1 MPNKNQVDELKVIL
15 FERKENILSNISNSR
30 ANIDQLKEQEIND
43 ELDYAE
49 LVSDSFTEGM
59 IANHQ
64 LDELKIILLERKENI
79 LSNINNS
86 RANIDQLKE
95 QEINDE
101 LDYAELVSD
110 SFTEGMIANHQID
123 ELKQIEES
131 LKKIDAGTYGICDM
145 CGVVIPLGRLKA
157 KPFAKFCTECRTVYE
172 NEFVKRAKN

>member
-1 MPNKNQVDELKVIL
+1 MPNRQQIDELRV
-15 FERKENILSNISNSR
+15 
-30 ANIDQLKEQEIND
+30 
-43 ELDYAE
+43 
-49 LVSDSFTEGM
+49 
-59 IANHQ
+59 
-64 LDELKIILLERKENI
+64 ILLERKENI

-110 SFTEGMIANHQID
+110 SFTEGMIANHQLD

-157 KPFAKFCTECRTVYE
+157 KPFARFCTECRTVYE
-172 NEFVKRAKN
+172 NELVKRAKH

>member
-1 MPNKNQVDELKVIL
+1 MPNRQQIDELKV
-15 FERKENILSNISNSR
+15 
-30 ANIDQLKEQEIND
+30 
-43 ELDYAE
+43 
-49 LVSDSFTEGM
+49 
-59 IANHQ
+59 
-64 LDELKIILLERKENI
+64 ILLERKENI

-110 SFTEGMIANHQID
+110 SFTEGMIANHQLD

-157 KPFAKFCTECRTVYE
+157 KPFARFCTECRTVFEQE
-172 NEFVKRAKN
+172 NSKRAKA

>member
-1 MPNKNQVDELKVIL
+1 MPNKQQIDELKV
-15 FERKENILSNISNSR
+15 
-30 ANIDQLKEQEIND
+30 
-43 ELDYAE
+43 
-49 LVSDSFTEGM
+49 
-59 IANHQ
+59 
-64 LDELKIILLERKENI
+64 ILLERKENI

-101 LDYAELVSD
+101 LDYAELISD

-123 ELKQIEES
+123 ELRQIEES
-131 LKKIDAGTYGICDM
+131 LRKIELGTYGICDM

-172 NEFVKRAKN
+172 NESTKRAKN

>member
-1 MPNKNQVDELKVIL
+1 MPNRQQIDELKV
-15 FERKENILSNISNSR
+15 
-30 ANIDQLKEQEIND
+30 
-43 ELDYAE
+43 
-49 LVSDSFTEGM
+49 
-59 IANHQ
+59 
-64 LDELKIILLERKENI
+64 ILLERKENI

-110 SFTEGMIANHQID
+110 SFTEGMIANHQLD

-157 KPFAKFCTECRTVYE
+157 KPFARFCTECRTVYE
-172 NEFVKRAKN
+172 NELVKRAKH

>member
-1 MPNKNQVDELKVIL
+1 MPNKQQIDELKV
-15 FERKENILSNISNSR
+15 
-30 ANIDQLKEQEIND
+30 
-43 ELDYAE
+43 
-49 LVSDSFTEGM
+49 
-59 IANHQ
+59 
-64 LDELKIILLERKENI
+64 ILLERKENI

-101 LDYAELVSD
+101 LDYAELISD

-123 ELKQIEES
+123 ELRQIEES
-131 LKKIDAGTYGICDM
+131 LRKIEIGTYGICDM

-157 KPFAKFCTECRTVYE
+157 KPFAKFCTECRPDYE

>member
-1 MPNKNQVDELKVIL
+1 MPNRQQIDELKV
-15 FERKENILSNISNSR
+15 
-30 ANIDQLKEQEIND
+30 
-43 ELDYAE
+43 
-49 LVSDSFTEGM
+49 
-59 IANHQ
+59 
-64 LDELKIILLERKENI
+64 ILLERKENI

-110 SFTEGMIANHQID
+110 SFTEGMIANHQLD

-145 CGVVIPLGRLKA
+145 CGVVVPLGRLKA
-157 KPFAKFCTECRTVYE
+157 KPFARFCTECRTVYE
-172 NEFVKRAKN
+172 NELVKRAKH

>member
-1 MPNKNQVDELKVIL
+1 MPNRQQIDELKV
-15 FERKENILSNISNSR
+15 
-30 ANIDQLKEQEIND
+30 
-43 ELDYAE
+43 
-49 LVSDSFTEGM
+49 
-59 IANHQ
+59 
-64 LDELKIILLERKENI
+64 ILLERKENI

-110 SFTEGMIANHQID
+110 SFTEGMIANHQLD

-145 CGVVIPLGRLKA
+145 CDVVIPLGRLKA
-157 KPFAKFCTECRTVYE
+157 KPFARFCTECRTVYE
-172 NEFVKRAKN
+172 NELVKRAKH

>member
-1 MPNKNQVDELKVIL
+1 MPNKQQIDELKAIL
-15 FERKENILSNISNSR
+15 I
-30 ANIDQLKEQEIND
+30 
-43 ELDYAE
+43 
-49 LVSDSFTEGM
+49 
-59 IANHQ
+59 
-64 LDELKIILLERKENI
+64 ERKENI

-110 SFTEGMIANHQID
+110 SFTEGMIANHQV
-123 ELKQIEES
+123 EEFKQIEDS

-157 KPFAKFCTECRTVYE
+157 KPFAKFCTECRTVFE
-172 NEFVKRAKN
+172 NETMKRAKN

>member
-64 LDELKIILLERKENI
+64 LDELR
-79 LSNINNS
+79 
-86 RANIDQLKE
+86 
-95 QEINDE
+95 
-101 LDYAELVSD
+101 
-110 SFTEGMIANHQID
+110 
-123 ELKQIEES
+123 QIEES
-131 LKKIDAGTYGICDM
+131 LKKIEAGTYGICDM

-172 NEFVKRAKN
+172 NETMKRAKN

>member
-1 MPNKNQVDELKVIL
+1 MPNKNQIDELKV
-15 FERKENILSNISNSR
+15 
-30 ANIDQLKEQEIND
+30 
-43 ELDYAE
+43 
-49 LVSDSFTEGM
+49 
-59 IANHQ
+59 
-64 LDELKIILLERKENI
+64 ILLERKENI

-110 SFTEGMIANHQID
+110 SFTEGMIANHQLD

-157 KPFAKFCTECRTVYE
+157 KPFARFCTECRTVYE
-172 NEFVKRAKN
+172 NELVKRAKH